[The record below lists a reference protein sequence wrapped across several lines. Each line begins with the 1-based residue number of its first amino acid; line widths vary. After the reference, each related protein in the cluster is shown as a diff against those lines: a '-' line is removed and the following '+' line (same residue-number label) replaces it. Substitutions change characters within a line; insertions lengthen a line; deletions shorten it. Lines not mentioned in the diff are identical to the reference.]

1 MKPVKDSSKPL
12 KEPASAPSSAKMDGL
27 VNVMWQAN
35 TRKGH
40 AYFSFYSRAIEI
52 TIEKITTR
60 SNSNKFIQ
68 NNLIY
73 EVHNLIYK
81 IYQYEW

>member
-1 MKPVKDSSKPL
+1 MKGIIKVANFKHFAFPYKLSSSAWSQSKDSSKPL

-52 TIEKITTR
+52 
-60 SNSNKFIQ
+60 
-68 NNLIY
+68 NNTL
-73 EVHNLIYK
+73 E
-81 IYQYEW
+81 Q